1 MVGGSERH
9 LRVLAGRLAAQGGFE
24 VEIATTCAT
33 SDATWENVLTPGRSV
48 DDGLVVHRFPARTP
62 DAWAVALTRRV
73 LSRPGA
79 TRLLD
84 RLGWKPATVTSPGLS
99 AFLRETRPDWDAVVA
114 APCVYGTTAAVVAEA
129 PERAVLVPCIH
140 DEPAARLPST
150 GRLLRAASRRFFNT
164 DFERELARRLH
175 GDAAASG
182 PIVGLGFEAP
192 PDVAPAEEVR
202 ARFDLAGDFLVHAG
216 RTAPGKGV
224 EQLVEAVRSHNLAR
238 PAAAV
243 GLVLVG
249 AGRRPASIDP
259 VIRHLGWVDE
269 RTKHG
274 LVAAA
279 LGFAS
284 FSRMESLSIALLEAW
299 LLGTPA
305 IVDANSGLLA
315 WQVRRSGGGFAVQAP
330 EDLAAAIDGLRDPA
344 LRAALAAGGERLVR
358 EEYAWGRVL
367 GAFVAGLPEA
377 R

>member
-1 MVGGSERH
+1 MIASIALH
-9 LRVLAGRLAAQGGFE
+9 RLDQ
-24 VEIATTCAT
+24 
-33 SDATWENVLTPGRSV
+33 
-48 DDGLVVHRFPARTP
+48 
-62 DAWAVALTRRV
+62 
-73 LSRPGA
+73 
-79 TRLLD
+79 
-84 RLGWKPATVTSPGLS
+84 
-99 AFLRETRPDWDAVVA
+99 
-114 APCVYGTTAAVVAEA
+114 YGPFHV
-129 PERAVLVPCIH
+129 
-140 DEPAARLPST
+140 
-150 GRLLRAASRRFFNT
+150 
-164 DFERELARRLH
+164 
-175 GDAAASG
+175 
-182 PIVGLGFEAP
+182 
-192 PDVAPAEEVR
+192 
-202 ARFDLAGDFLVHAG
+202 
-216 RTAPGKGV
+216 V

-358 EEYAWGRVL
+358 EEHAWGRVL